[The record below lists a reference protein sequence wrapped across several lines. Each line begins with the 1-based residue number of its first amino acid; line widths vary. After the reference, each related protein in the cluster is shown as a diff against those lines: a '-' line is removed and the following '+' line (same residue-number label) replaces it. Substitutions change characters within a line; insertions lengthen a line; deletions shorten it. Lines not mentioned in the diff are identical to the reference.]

1 MLETS
6 HADWRS
12 LSGDLCYCAST
23 MALIRFHLDPSSGV
37 PLYVQL
43 VQQVRQALLVGL
55 LKPGDKL
62 PTVKEVV
69 GQVAIN
75 PNTVLRAYR
84 DLEHDG
90 VVISRPGL
98 GTFVT
103 AAPPTSIARNHYRSI
118 RSDLERSIRRARAS
132 GVDDQT
138 LASL

>member
-1 MLETS
+1 
-6 HADWRS
+6 
-12 LSGDLCYCAST
+12 
-23 MALIRFHLDPSSGV
+23 LIRFHLDPKSGIAF
-37 PLYVQL
+37 YVQL

-62 PTVKEVV
+62 PTVKEAV

-90 VVISRPGL
+90 VVVSRPGL

-103 AAPPTSIARNHYRSI
+103 ATAPTSIARNQYRSI
-118 RSDLERSIRRARAS
+118 RNDLERSIRRSRAQ
-132 GVDDQT
+132 GVDDRT
-138 LASL
+138 LASLFAHVLRESSEEVVA